1 MRGICYL
8 LLVVFNVLVPF
19 RFVAF
24 ADLVSTPSDALGQA
38 AESLEPS
45 EPEVSGGTSDG
56 KIFPMLYAGPG
67 EPVAPPSYVNCVYY
81 DVTVNGTDYTLL
93 LPSDSESSLMVD
105 PDGYLW
111 NVSGSQIMGRLFTGS
126 FDPFADTGEILY
138 LAPCLGNNFSVNH
151 DYGSPNYVRDYYWS
165 DYDRLSYSTH
175 YVRVLVRDSFHQYK
189 SGDLLQYV
197 LIFLVGCCLIC
208 LWKRSAR

>member
-1 MRGICYL
+1 
-8 LLVVFNVLVPF
+8 
-19 RFVAF
+19 
-24 ADLVSTPSDALGQA
+24 
-38 AESLEPS
+38 
-45 EPEVSGGTSDG
+45 
-56 KIFPMLYAGPG
+56 
-67 EPVAPPSYVNCVYY
+67 
-81 DVTVNGTDYTLL
+81 
-93 LPSDSESSLMVD
+93 MVD